1 MKKNKILSDKV
12 ESKINELIGEE
23 LKAMYAYSAIA
34 NWCQENGYLKA
45 FTFFLG
51 ESDDE
56 KKHSEVWQKYVLD
69 LGCVPELTYI
79 DTPESDFDSLSAVI
93 EFALDMETS
102 LGEMYS
108 DFASDI
114 MSKDAMTFTKTQEFI
129 AIQIESIGF
138 YGDICAA
145 GEGLSTDKFQ
155 QLMLEKILIG

>member
-1 MKKNKILSDKV
+1 MKKNKLLSDKV

-34 NWCQENGYLKA
+34 NWCQDNGYLKA
-45 FTFFLG
+45 HAFFLE

-56 KKHSEVWQKYVLD
+56 KKHSEKWQKYVLD
-69 LGCVPELTYI
+69 LGCVPELTSI
-79 DTPESDFDSLSAVI
+79 DTPESEFGSLSEVI
-93 EFALDMETS
+93 EFAMDMETA

-108 DFASDI
+108 SFASEI
-114 MSKDAMTFTKTQEFI
+114 VSKDAMTFNKTQEFI

-145 GEGLSTDKFQ
+145 GDGLSKDKFQ
-155 QLMLEKILIG
+155 QLMLEKILVG